1 MPEFREVESP
11 YPGLRPFESHEA
23 GIFFGRERHTD
34 RLLEILQRERF
45 LVVIGPS
52 GSGKSSL
59 VRAGLLPCLTMGSL
73 GSGSAW
79 RIALLR
85 PGDQPIRSLARA
97 LLQPDVF
104 GRDLVAPARFDD
116 ATNVAL
122 LTAELRRGPLG
133 LLHATAAARER
144 SDAAE
149 RSFNLLVLVD
159 QFEELFTYAEASG
172 ERADESEAFVNL
184 MLAARA
190 EPTARVYVAL
200 TMRTDFLGNCVRFAE
215 LPEAINYAQYLT
227 PRLTPAQMTLA
238 IRGPAEVFGGSVE
251 PTLVAEL
258 INTTGQNSDQLPLLQ
273 HALARMWTR
282 AVERDATA
290 PRIGWDDASA
300 IGGLAGALN
309 QHAEK
314 VLEGLLG
321 KIGTTR
327 APLVEAM
334 FCAITERRSG
344 AAGGQD
350 VRRPQTMARIAH
362 ACGLGDDWQP
372 LAPIV
377 TAYAAPEVCQ
387 LQCGRALGADS
398 VIDLSHEALM
408 RQWKRLSGWVADESR
423 RGNDYR
429 RWAERATEHAQGNSD
444 LLEGAALARAVEWR
458 GGDRFEGVW
467 QPTPQW
473 AERYTLSEDAQAEF
487 AQTIGFIAD
496 SAAQAQR
503 RIDEARERSEQERRD
518 AEERAVTAE
527 QAARQFRGLSR
538 TLATFGSMIL
548 VVMAAAI
555 WFYNQ
560 RSLAVDAQLSIA
572 ELDLSVSYNKLGD
585 SAVAQGKLDD
595 AARAY
600 RDGLAIAKKL
610 AAGDPGNTQWQSD
623 LSVSYIKL
631 GDVAV
636 AQGRLAEAERTYGDS
651 LAIRNQLVAG
661 EPGNTEWQRE
671 LSVSY
676 SRVGDVAVAQG
687 RLDDA
692 ARAYGDDMTI
702 AKKLAAGDPGNTQ
715 WQRDLSVSFE
725 KLGDV
730 AVAQGRLDEAA
741 RTYGDGLTIRKKL
754 AAGDPGNTAWQ
765 RDLATS
771 LFKISELQ
779 AKQKQWP
786 VAIANAEAAFKIDER
801 LSQLDRSNVTWQE
814 DVKASRAWL
823 EQLRR
828 QAASTH

>member
-85 PGDQPIRSLARA
+85 PGDQPIGSLARA

-104 GRDLVAPARFDD
+104 GRELVAPARDDD

-273 HALARMWTR
+273 HALARMWAR
-282 AVERDATA
+282 ALERDATA
-290 PRIGWDDASA
+290 PRICWDDASA
-300 IGGLAGALN
+300 IGGVAGALD
-309 QHAEK
+309 QHAEA
-314 VLEGLLG
+314 VLDGLLG
-321 KIGTTR
+321 AIGTTR

-377 TAYAAPEVCQ
+377 MAYAAPEVCQ

-458 GGDRFEGVW
+458 GGDRLEGVW

-473 AERYTLSEDAQAEF
+473 AERYTLSDDAQAEF

-503 RIDEARERSEQERRD
+503 RIDEARERSEQKRRD

-527 QAARQFRGLSR
+527 KAARQSR
-538 TLATFGSMIL
+538 LRSLWF
-548 VVMAAAI
+548 AAI
-555 WFYNQ
+555 TLIMVFMSAVIWAYAQ
-560 RSLAVDAQLSIA
+560 RARALTALAEALAKRLDAQLNIAVQAAPRTATEHGGGGPARPITMA
-572 ELDLSVSYNKLGD
+572 ELAAIMPLSGEARRSIYLKPLNQAMAEISINTPQRQAHFLGQVSHESGQLRFVEELWGPTSVQLRYEPPSSL
-585 SAVAQGKLDD
+585 
-595 AARAY
+595 AAR
-600 RDGLAIAKKL
+600 L
-610 AAGDPGNTQWQSD
+610 GNTQP
-623 LSVSYIKL
+623 
-631 GDVAV
+631 GDGKRYR
-636 AQGRLAEAERTYGDS
+636 GRGMFQLVGRAAYKKYGDA
-651 LAIRNQLVAG
+651 LGLDLVN
-661 EPGNTEWQRE
+661 EPE
-671 LSVSY
+671 L
-676 SRVGDVAVAQG
+676 
-687 RLDDA
+687 A
-692 ARAYGDDMTI
+692 ARPDIAVRTAAMDWKLRGMNELADADDLTGITRRISGGVNGI
-702 AKKLAAGDPGNTQ
+702 ADRARAVDTAKRVLGVAPG
-715 WQRDLSVSFE
+715 
-725 KLGDV
+725 
-730 AVAQGRLDEAA
+730 
-741 RTYGDGLTIRKKL
+741 
-754 AAGDPGNTAWQ
+754 
-765 RDLATS
+765 
-771 LFKISELQ
+771 
-779 AKQKQWP
+779 
-786 VAIANAEAAFKIDER
+786 
-801 LSQLDRSNVTWQE
+801 
-814 DVKASRAWL
+814 
-823 EQLRR
+823 
-828 QAASTH
+828 